1 MGLGKKLESLN
12 KIALSKAKE
21 TIKCLYLEGKVKKL
35 DKNIDGA
42 KKKDKHKLEYNK
54 REALQ
59 SINAIKFNESIQRK
73 EEARKLKE
81 EAKISINKRR
91 NENKDLSAISK
102 LQKGFKDLPIVT
114 VVDDLVEGASGI
126 EKITRMVNEN
136 PRDPY
141 SWLILAETFKY
152 YKKAFIILNTIKI
165 PVDPIGSLI
174 DIGVE
179 IGGGYIEENL
189 DKDKWSYKRALL
201 KCLNLGVKSDIKDEK
216 NLICIGRSAQLLAKE
231 AKEPLERDNLT
242 ILSQR
247 HFKEALKVVSD
258 DTKDELMYYLGVI
271 DEKKVKRFRYAYRK
285 NLLKAATFGTVN
297 MVTKQSEKFIKT
309 GEKILDRTL
318 DILIK
323 E

>member
-1 MGLGKKLESLN
+1 MGLGKKLVSLN

-21 TIKCLYLEGKVKKL
+21 TVKCLYLEGKVKKL
-35 DKNIDGA
+35 DKNIDDA
-42 KKKDKHKLEYNK
+42 KNKDKRKMQYNK

-59 SINAIKFNESIQRK
+59 NINAIKFNEGIQRR
-73 EEARKLKE
+73 EEAKKLKE
-81 EAKISINKRR
+81 EAKISINERR
-91 NENKDLSAISK
+91 NDNKDLSAISK
-102 LQKGFKDLPIVT
+102 LQKQFKDLPIVT
-114 VVDDLVEGASGI
+114 VVDDLVEGASEI

-141 SWLILAETFKY
+141 SWLILAETLKY
-152 YKKAFIILNTIKI
+152 YKKAFLILNTIKI

-201 KCLNLGVKSDIKDEK
+201 KCINLGLKSDIKDEK
-216 NLICIGRSAQLLAKE
+216 TLICIGRSAQLLAKE

-242 ILSQR
+242 ILSNR
-247 HFKEALKVVSD
+247 HFKEALKVVSNGS
-258 DTKDELMYYLGVI
+258 KDELMYYLGVI
-271 DEKKVKRFRYAYRK
+271 EQKKVKRFKYAYRK
-285 NLLKAATFGTVN
+285 NILKAATFGAVN
-297 MVTKQSEKFIKT
+297 MVTKQSGKFIRT
-309 GEKILDRTL
+309 GEKILDKTL
-318 DILIK
+318 DVLIK